1 MSAGDAPI
9 LEVRGVSRHYGR
21 HRAGRDE
28 GVQALSEVSLDV
40 RPGESLGIIGESGSG
55 KSTLVRMLLALE
67 QPTSGEVHFRGE
79 RVSGRPEREISPLRR
94 SVQVVFQ
101 DPMSSLDPRM
111 RIRTTISEPLRA
123 LRIEGDHR
131 ARVRE
136 LLAQVG
142 LPEDAGESYPHEFS
156 GGQRQRIAIAR
167 ALAPNPEVLIAD
179 EPVSALDVSVRAQV
193 LNLLRRLI
201 GEFGLTLV
209 FVSHDMSVIRHI
221 CTRVAVIYRGRIVEM
236 ASTREL
242 YRAPAHP
249 YTRALLASVPRI
261 GEALPPEPPRGE
273 DVERPSDGCA
283 FAPRCPIAIERCWSE
298 RPELAHVPGHVSA
311 VAACHVATSAAGPGT
326 SAPGQA
332 GPGPADAA
340 SEDGC

>member
-1 MSAGDAPI
+1 VSAAELRDAGTAPGSPGAAEAPI
-9 LEVRGVSRHYGR
+9 LELHGLSKRYGR
-21 HRAGRDE
+21 RRGGQDD
-28 GVQALSEVSLDV
+28 GVQALSEVSLAV
-40 RPGESLGIIGESGSG
+40 HPGESLGIIGESGSG

-67 QPTSGEVHFRGE
+67 HPTSGEVHFRGQ
-79 RVSGRPEREISPLRR
+79 RVSGRPEREITALRR

-101 DPMSSLDPRM
+101 DPMASLDPRM

-123 LRIEGDHR
+123 LRIAGDHR

-142 LPEDAGESYPHEFS
+142 LPADVGDSYPHEFS

-167 ALAPNPEVLIAD
+167 ALAPSPEVLIAD

-193 LNLLRRLI
+193 LNLLSRLI

-209 FVSHDMSVIRHI
+209 FVSHDMSVIRYI

-249 YTRALLASVPRI
+249 YTKALLASVPRI
-261 GEALPPEPPRGE
+261 GEALPPEPPPGE
-273 DVERPSDGCA
+273 DAERVSHGCA
-283 FAPRCPIAIERCWSE
+283 FAPRCPLAIERCWSE
-298 RPELAHVPGHVSA
+298 RPELARVPGHESA
-311 VAACHVATSAAGPGT
+311 VAACHVAT
-326 SAPGQA
+326 AP
-332 GPGPADAA
+332 P
-340 SEDGC
+340 EEGC